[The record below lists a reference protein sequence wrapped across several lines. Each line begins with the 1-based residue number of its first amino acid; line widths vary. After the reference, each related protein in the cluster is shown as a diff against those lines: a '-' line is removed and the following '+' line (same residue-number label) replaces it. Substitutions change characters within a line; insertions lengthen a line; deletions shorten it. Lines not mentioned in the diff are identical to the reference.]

1 MSETNIIKL
10 IPCDYDSSYE
20 EENILNQ
27 TQNSIESS
35 DLVDCSDDDDEKES
49 IVVTEINKKTNTTVL
64 DEDHTDFKKIKL
76 LRYAPV
82 STDNKF
88 ILS

>member
-49 IVVTEINKKTNTTVL
+49 IVVTEINKKSNITVL

-82 STDNKF
+82 NIDNKF